1 MTHRPSE
8 GFTLIEV
15 MVSLMILGVS
25 LFSLWGFHW
34 TSQRINMKNSRET
47 TALFLAE
54 DKLEDFRAEPDTA
67 LAAGTT
73 TESLPFGNVTFVRT
87 STVTQEYPSNI
98 EIKVEWQEK
107 GAAQGSV
114 VLRTFIVL
122 PSDLAGE
129 GA

>member
-1 MTHRPSE
+1 MTRRPSE

-34 TSQRINMKNSRET
+34 TSQHINMKNSRET

-54 DKLEDFRAEPDTA
+54 EQLENFRAEREADTA
-67 LAAGTT
+67 AETL
-73 TESLPFGNVTFVRT
+73 SFGNVNFVRT
-87 STVTQEYPSNI
+87 STVTQEDPSKI

>member
-1 MTHRPSE
+1 MTRRPSE

-34 TSQRINMKNSRET
+34 TSHHINMKNSRET

-54 DKLEDFRAEPDTA
+54 EKLENFRAEPEGDTA

-73 TESLPFGNVTFVRT
+73 TETLSFENVNFVRT
-87 STVTQEYPSNI
+87 STVTQDAAFPWKRNI
-98 EIKVEWQEK
+98 AINVQWQEK

-114 VLRTFIVL
+114 VLQTFV
-122 PSDLAGE
+122 AQ
-129 GA
+129 

>member
-34 TSQRINMKNSRET
+34 TSQHINMKNSRET

-54 DKLEDFRAEPDTA
+54 EQLENFRAEPEGDTA
-67 LAAGTT
+67 PPAGTT
-73 TESLPFGNVTFVRT
+73 MESLSFGNVTFVRT
-87 STVTQEYPSNI
+87 STETQEYPSNI

-114 VLRTFIVL
+114 VLRTFI
-122 PSDLAGE
+122 AQ
-129 GA
+129 

>member
-1 MTHRPSE
+1 MTRRSSE

-54 DKLEDFRAEPDTA
+54 DKLENFRAEAEAGTDLP
-67 LAAGTT
+67 AGTT
-73 TESLPFGNVTFVRT
+73 TETLSFGNVNFVRT
-87 STVTQEYPSNI
+87 STLTQEYPSNI

-114 VLRTFIVL
+114 VLRTFV
-122 PSDLAGE
+122 AE
-129 GA
+129 

>member
-25 LFSLWGFHW
+25 LLSLWGFHW
-34 TSQRINMKNSRET
+34 TSQPINMKNSRET

-54 DKLEDFRAEPDTA
+54 DRLENFRAAAEGGIA
-67 LAAGTT
+67 LPAGTT
-73 TESLPFGNVTFVRT
+73 TESLPFGNINFVRT

-114 VLRTFIVL
+114 VLRTFV
-122 PSDLAGE
+122 AE
-129 GA
+129 